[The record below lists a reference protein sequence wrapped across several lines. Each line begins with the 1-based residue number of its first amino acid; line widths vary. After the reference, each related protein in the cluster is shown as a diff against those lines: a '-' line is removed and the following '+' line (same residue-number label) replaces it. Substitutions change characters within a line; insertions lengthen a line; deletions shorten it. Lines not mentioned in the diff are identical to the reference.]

1 MCECNMKVFMIIKR
15 LRYSGAYK
23 MFMWVAKALANRGHE
38 VTVFTFMKN
47 DVEELQP
54 NIRWIKADLE
64 HASLVRKV
72 KEARRLMKETGADI
86 SISFLLDANIINTM
100 ASLGTKTKSV
110 ICERNDPFKPHYY
123 KLKFTKPLF
132 RFADGAVFQLP
143 KVAEYYSMVTGL
155 TAVIPNPV
163 ITTSAEIELKPFD
176 KRDNIIVSLGRYDI
190 FQKRQDVLLN
200 AFARFLESHPDY
212 MLKFYGDGPDEDR
225 IRKMVENLGISNN
238 VVVGGIT
245 NHSVQVLSKSKFFV
259 LSSDF
264 EGIPN
269 ALMEAM
275 SIGLPCISTRCRPG
289 GAEYL
294 IEDGKNGLL
303 VNTGDVEGLVNAMN
317 KLVNTSIAD
326 SLGLEA
332 KKVTER
338 FSEERI
344 TDMWCEYVQKL
355 QNKLEL

>member
-1 MCECNMKVFMIIKR
+1 MKVFMIIKR

-64 HASLVRKV
+64 RASLVRKV
-72 KEARRLMKETGADI
+72 KEARRWMKETGADI
-86 SISFLLDANIINTM
+86 SISFLLDANIINTL
-100 ASLGTKTKSV
+100 ACLGTKTKSI
-110 ICERNDPFKPHYY
+110 ICERNDPYKPHYY
-123 KLKFTKPLF
+123 KLKLTKPLF
-132 RFADGAVFQLP
+132 RLADGAVFQLP
-143 KVAEYYSMVTGL
+143 KVAEYYSMIKGH

-163 ITTSAEIELKPFD
+163 IPTSAKIELKSFEE
-176 KRDNIIVSLGRYDI
+176 RENVIVSLGRYDI

-200 AFARFLESHPDY
+200 AFARFLQGHPDY
-212 MLKFYGDGPDEDR
+212 ILKFYGDGPDEDK
-225 IRKMVENLGISNN
+225 IRKLVESLGITDN
-238 VVVGGIT
+238 VIVSGTTG
-245 NHSVQVLSKSKFFV
+245 HSAQVLSKSKFFV

-269 ALMEAM
+269 TLMEAM

-289 GAEYL
+289 GAEFL

-303 VNTGDVEGLVNAMN
+303 VDAGDTDGLFQAMN
-317 KLVNTSIAD
+317 RMADAGIAD

-344 TDMWCEYVQKL
+344 TDMWCEYVQ
-355 QNKLEL
+355 

>member
-1 MCECNMKVFMIIKR
+1 MKVFMVIKR

-64 HASLVRKV
+64 NASIFRKV
-72 KEARRLMKETGADI
+72 KETRRWMKETSADI
-86 SISFLLDANIINTM
+86 SISFLLDANIINTL
-100 ASLGTKTKSV
+100 ACLGTKTKSV
-110 ICERNDPFKPHYY
+110 ICERNDPYKPHYY
-123 KLKFTKPLF
+123 KLKLTKPLF
-132 RFADGAVFQLP
+132 RLADGAVFQLP
-143 KVAEYYSMVTGL
+143 KVAEYYSMVKGP

-176 KRDNIIVSLGRYDI
+176 KRGNVIVSLGRYDI

-212 MLKFYGDGPDEDR
+212 MLKFYGDGPDEGR
-225 IRKMVENLGISNN
+225 IKKMVESLGISNN

-245 NHSVQVLSKSKFFV
+245 NHSAQVLSKSKFFV

-294 IEDGKNGLL
+294 IEDGKSGLL
-303 VNTGDVEGLVNAMN
+303 VNTGDVEGMYQAMS
-317 KLVNTSIAD
+317 KIADTSIGD
-326 SLGLEA
+326 KLGLEA
-332 KKVTER
+332 KKVTGR

-344 TDMWCEYVQKL
+344 TDMWCEYIQKL
-355 QNKLEL
+355 QNKSEL

>member
-1 MCECNMKVFMIIKR
+1 MKVFMIIKR

-64 HASLVRKV
+64 HASIFRKV
-72 KEARRLMKETGADI
+72 KEARRWIKKTEADI
-86 SISFLLDANIINTM
+86 SISFLLDANIINTL
-100 ASLGTKTKSV
+100 ACLGMKTKSV
-110 ICERNDPFKPHYY
+110 ICERNDPYKPHYY
-123 KLKFTKPLF
+123 KLKFTKSLF
-132 RFADGAVFQLP
+132 RLADGAVFQLP
-143 KVAEYYSMVTGL
+143 KVAEYYSMVKRN

-163 ITTSAEIELKPFD
+163 IPTSAKIELKPFD
-176 KRDNIIVSLGRYDI
+176 KREDVIVSLGRYDI
-190 FQKRQDVLLN
+190 FQKRQDVLLH
-200 AFARFLESHPDY
+200 AFARFLEDHPDY
-212 MLKFYGDGPDEDR
+212 MLEFYGDGPDEDR
-225 IRKMVENLGISNN
+225 IKKIVESLGISDN
-238 VVVGGIT
+238 VIIGGIT
-245 NHSVQVLSKSKFFV
+245 SHSAQVLSKSKFFV

-294 IEDGKNGLL
+294 IEDGVNGLL
-303 VNTGDVEGLVNAMN
+303 VDTSNFEEMYKAMN
-317 KLVNTSIAD
+317 RIAETGVAD
-326 SLGLEA
+326 SLGREA
-332 KKVTER
+332 KRVTER
-338 FSEERI
+338 FSEKRI
-344 TDMWCEYVQKL
+344 SNMWCEYIKNFQ
-355 QNKLEL
+355 EH